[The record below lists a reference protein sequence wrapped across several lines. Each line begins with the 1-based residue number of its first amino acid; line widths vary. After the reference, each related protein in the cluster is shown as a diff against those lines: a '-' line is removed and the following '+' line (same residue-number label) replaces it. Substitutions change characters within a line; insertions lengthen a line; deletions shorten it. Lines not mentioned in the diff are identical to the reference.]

1 MIAIKECHELGW
13 QAQVRKGGR
22 TPLWVE
28 QAGKGG
34 KRKVGRLAIVTPS
47 APPLSR
53 HTKILV
59 VQVSLSGGALGV
71 NN

>member
-34 KRKVGRLAIVTPS
+34 KRKVGRLAIVTTS
-47 APPLSR
+47 APPLSPN
-53 HTKILV
+53 KD
-59 VQVSLSGGALGV
+59 LSWCK
-71 NN
+71 

>member
-34 KRKVGRLAIVTPS
+34 KRKVGRLAIVTTS

-53 HTKILV
+53 QTKILV
-59 VQVSLSGGALGV
+59 GASEPRRGRARGL
-71 NN
+71 